1 MTGIK
6 LFLVLMLLTGL
17 VYPVVITLFAQLL
30 FPGQANGDPY
40 LIGQRF
46 DQDKYFWPRPSA
58 TGYNTLPAGGSNLS
72 ATSKNLKEMIV
83 KRKAFLLAAD
93 KTKTEKQIPSDL
105 LLASGSGLDPH
116 ISIAAAIFQVER
128 VAKARQID
136 KDNILAF
143 ISRATERK
151 QLFIFGED
159 RVNVL
164 RLNQLLDNH
173 SLKGVK

>member
-6 LFLVLMLLTGL
+6 LFLALTVLTGL
-17 VYPVVITLFAQLL
+17 VYPAIITLLAQLL
-30 FPGQANGDPY
+30 FPVQANGDPY

-46 DQDKYFWPRPSA
+46 DQLEYFWTRPSA

-72 ATSKNLKEMIV
+72 VTSKYLREIV
-83 KRKAFLLAAD
+83 EKRKAFLLAAD

-105 LLASGSGLDPH
+105 LLASGSGLDPN
-116 ISIAAAIFQVER
+116 ISVAAAIFQAER
-128 VAKARQID
+128 VAKARQI
-136 KDNILAF
+136 NREIILAF
-143 ISRATERK
+143 ISRATEQR
-151 QLFIFGED
+151 QLLVFGEK